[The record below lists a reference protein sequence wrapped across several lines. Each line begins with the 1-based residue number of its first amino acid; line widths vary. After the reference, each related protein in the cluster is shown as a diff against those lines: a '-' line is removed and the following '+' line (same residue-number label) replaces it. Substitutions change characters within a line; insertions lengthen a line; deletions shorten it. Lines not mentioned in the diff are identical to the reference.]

1 MLNIDLNKLLVV
13 HLYLSDLTDI
23 TDDALDRFFGV
34 FPTSFFS
41 KNLSK
46 LRTPP
51 GPKKVCQIII
61 MF

>member
-1 MLNIDLNKLLVV
+1 MFNIDGNRLIVV

-23 TDDALDRFFGV
+23 TEDALDRFFGV

-51 GPKKVCQIII
+51 GPVKSLSNH
-61 MF
+61 